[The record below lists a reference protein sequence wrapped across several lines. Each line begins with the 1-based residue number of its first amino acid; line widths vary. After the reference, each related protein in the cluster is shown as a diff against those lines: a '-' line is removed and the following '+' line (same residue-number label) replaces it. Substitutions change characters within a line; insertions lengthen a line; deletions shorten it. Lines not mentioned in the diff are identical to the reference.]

1 MYWLFA
7 DETNVTPDQG
17 KFFIYGGLI
26 ATPDQIV
33 DCHNAMNQIRARFSF
48 VDTDPFKFHT
58 RSRPKQISLQ
68 DWNQAKSEALKA
80 GHAAG
85 VQMLAYVVHHGIAK
99 GAEGSAKVEFAL
111 NTLISHFDLRYL
123 GQHGNAYGA
132 VCIDRIDEDFGYRHL
147 RDRFQQPLSLPDGRK
162 VALERVVHYSMTCDG
177 ASHMSSLVDLAVGG
191 FRYCVNTAMG
201 AGKDEVAEQIMPSIA
216 DMMWGVQRGDKFQI
230 GDYGLVKRPVI
241 VRSEAFKADY
251 DELTRLLGAY
261 SNKPT
266 ASVI

>member
-1 MYWLFA
+1 MHWLFA

-17 KFFIYGGLI
+17 KFFIYGGLV

-33 DCHNAMNQIRARFSF
+33 ACHKALKEIRSRFGF
-48 VDTDPFKFHT
+48 TDTDQFKFHT
-58 RSRPKQISLQ
+58 RSRPEQIPLS

-80 GHAAG
+80 GHTAG
-85 VQMLAYVVHHGIAK
+85 VRMLVYVVHHGIAK

-123 GQHGNAYGA
+123 RQYANAYGA

-147 RDRFQQPLSLPDGRK
+147 RDRFQKPLSLPGGRE

-191 FRYCVNTAMG
+191 FRYCVNAAMG
-201 AGKDEVAEQIMPSIA
+201 AGKGEVAEQVIRPIA

-230 GDYGLVKRPVI
+230 GDYGLVKRPI
-241 VRSEAFKADY
+241 VVKSEAFKADY
-251 DELTRLLGAY
+251 DELTRLLGEY
-261 SNKPT
+261 SNKST
-266 ASVI
+266 TSVV